1 VQRELLTRYHVDN
14 PLEFYGNVSF
24 WDVPSDPTV
33 PGGGGAGGA
42 PQPPYYILAGEPGA
56 GGQQNNT
63 PTFQLTSALVFR
75 NRDILSAYVT
85 ASSDPANYGKI
96 TVLQLPPDTQTLG
109 PQQVQTQ
116 FVGSP
121 EVSQDLGLLSRGG
134 QSTVEYG
141 NLLTL
146 PVAGGLLFVEP
157 VYIERANQQSSY
169 PQLARVLVSYN
180 GRVGYDANLSVAL
193 DQVFGAGAGAA
204 VAPPAGG
211 APPAAQQGAT
221 PGMPAAPAANPQV
234 AAAAASIQSAI
245 NQLRAA
251 NQSGDFAAQGQALQA
266 LDSAVQQFQQA
277 QAKAGSAAPSAP
289 PAAPPPPG
297 PGG

>member
-1 VQRELLTRYHVDN
+1 
-14 PLEFYGNVSF
+14 
-24 WDVPSDPTV
+24 
-33 PGGGGAGGA
+33 
-42 PQPPYYILAGEPGA
+42 LAGEPGA

-121 EVSQDLGLLSRGG
+121 NVSQDLGLLSRGG

-204 VAPPAGG
+204 VAPAGS
-211 APPAAQQGAT
+211 APPAAPQGAT
-221 PGMPAAPAANPQV
+221 PGGPAAPAANPQV

-245 NQLRAA
+245 GQLRAA

-277 QAKAGSAAPSAP
+277 QASAGSAATSAP
-289 PAAPPPPG
+289 PATPPPSG